1 MWRWIVWFLTWL
13 SGDPA
18 DVARE
23 SARAAA
29 SIAAARA
36 SMTLEVE
43 PQPAPEPAPGQCC
56 VDCGGTGWITHGDGH
71 RTQCP
76 CPPECPCK
84 AKKTP
89 CPDGQCPIP
98 AGSPT
103 PAAPARL

>member
-1 MWRWIVWFLTWL
+1 MWRYVVYLLTWL

-18 DVARE
+18 DVPRE
-23 SARAAA
+23 HARAAA

-36 SMTLEVE
+36 SMVHDAD
-43 PQPAPEPAPGQCC
+43 PQPAPTPPSGCC
-56 VDCGGTGWITHGDGH
+56 VECRGTGWITHGDGH
-71 RTQCP
+71 RTECP
-76 CPPECPCK
+76 CPADCSCK

-89 CPDGQCPIP
+89 CADGQCPVP